1 MDIGEY
7 QHLSAETDVL
17 DPDDLGL
24 PLLGLAGEVGN
35 LAAEY
40 KKRERDH
47 AGYRAFSEEVHEELG
62 DLIWYAAA
70 LARRCNLNLDE
81 VLADNL
87 RKTQERFL
95 HPEKPPPHPLFDEG
109 RTQAEQFPR
118 SLDITFVETN
128 EHDRGSA
135 PVPVV
140 RIYRGTEAVGDPLDD
155 NSDDSDD
162 YRFHDAL
169 HLGHLAVLGWSPTM
183 RGLLGVK
190 RTSDRDLDRIQDGGR
205 SAVIEEGLTAY
216 VFSAAVS
223 HSLFASTDRVPID
236 VIKACQK
243 MTAHLEVSRRSATD
257 WQYAI
262 LAGYRVF
269 RELQAHRG
277 GTVHVDLVERSLTFT
292 PPTDGGSSPRPA
304 SDTEGTN
311 PS

>member
-1 MDIGEY
+1 MDINEY
-7 QHLSAETDVL
+7 QHLTADTDVL

-24 PLLGLAGEVGN
+24 PLLGLTGEVGN

-40 KKRERDH
+40 KKRARDA

-70 LARRCNLNLDE
+70 LARRCGLDLGQI
-81 VLADNL
+81 LADNL

-95 HPEKPPPHPLFDEG
+95 RPEVPPPHPLFDEDRPG
-109 RTQAEQFPR
+109 HERLPRT
-118 SLDITFVETN
+118 LDVTFVETI
-128 EHDRGSA
+128 EHDRGKD

-140 RIYRGTEAVGDPLDD
+140 RIYHGTEAVGDPLDD

-169 HLGHLAVLGWSPTM
+169 HLGHMAVLGWSPTM

-190 RTSDRDLDRIQDGGR
+190 RASDPDLDRIEDGGR
-205 SAVIEEGLTAY
+205 AAVVEEGLTAY
-216 VFSAAVS
+216 VFSAAVT
-223 HSLFASTDRVPID
+223 HSLFATSDRVPID

-243 MTAHLEVSRRSATD
+243 MTGHLEVSHRSATD
-257 WQYAI
+257 WEYAI

-269 RELQAHRG
+269 RELQRYRS
-277 GTVHVDLVERSLTFT
+277 GTVHVDLFNRSLAFT
-292 PPTDGGSSPRPA
+292 PP
-304 SDTEGTN
+304 

>member
-1 MDIGEY
+1 MNIGEY
-7 QHLSAETDVL
+7 QRLTAQTDVL
-17 DPDDLGL
+17 DPEDLGL

-62 DLIWYAAA
+62 DLFWYAAA
-70 LARRCNLNLDE
+70 LARRCSLDLDE
-81 VLADNL
+81 VADNL

-95 HPEKPPPHPLFDEG
+95 HPEQPPPHPLFDEG
-109 RTQAEQFPR
+109 RAPAEQLPR
-118 SLDITFVETN
+118 ILDITFVETI
-128 EHDRGSA
+128 EHDRGSV

-140 RIYRGTEAVGDPLDD
+140 RIYRGTDAVGDPLDD

-169 HLGHLAVLGWSPTM
+169 HLGHLAILGWSPTM

-190 RTSDRDLDRIQDGGR
+190 RTSDRDLDRVQDGGR
-205 SAVIEEGLTAY
+205 SAVVEEGLTAY

-223 HSLFASTDRVPID
+223 HSLFASTDRVPVD
-236 VIKACQK
+236 VLKACQK

-257 WQYAI
+257 WEYAI
-262 LAGYRVF
+262 LAGYRIF
-269 RELQAHRG
+269 RELQVHRG

-292 PPTDGGSSPRPA
+292 PPEQDGSSPPPA
-304 SDTEGTN
+304 TYDAGTD

>member
-7 QHLSAETDVL
+7 QRLTAETDVL
-17 DPDDLGL
+17 DPNDVGL
-24 PLLGLAGEVGN
+24 PLLGLTGEVGN

-40 KKRERDH
+40 KKRARDT

-70 LARRCNLNLDE
+70 LARRCGLDFGQI
-81 VLADNL
+81 LADNL

-95 HPEKPPPHPLFDEG
+95 QPDVPPPHPLFDEDRPEQEQIP
-109 RTQAEQFPR
+109 RT
-118 SLDITFVETN
+118 LDITFVETI
-128 EHDRGSA
+128 EHDRGKD

-169 HLGHLAVLGWSPTM
+169 HLGHMAALGWSPTM

-190 RTSDRDLDRIQDGGR
+190 RASDPDLDRIEDGGR
-205 SAVIEEGLTAY
+205 ATVVEEGLTAY

-223 HSLFASTDRVPID
+223 HSLFATSDRVPID

-243 MTAHLEVSRRSATD
+243 MTGHLEVSRRSAAD
-257 WQYAI
+257 WEYAI
-262 LAGYRVF
+262 LAGYRIF
-269 RELQAHRG
+269 RELQQYRG
-277 GTVHVDLVERSLTFT
+277 GTVHVDLFNRSLTFT
-292 PPTDGGSSPRPA
+292 PPS
-304 SDTEGTN
+304 
-311 PS
+311 